1 MTVVDPWRAGC
12 FELVVVFWSRRFLLF
27 HTWPQVLVGQHPVL
41 PDNWHYLCYETF
53 PSTEDSLINFAG
65 LLIHT
70 QVRKKKSFLAPTSV
84 AGLVCAWRSV
94 SSGLWS
100 CGEGACG
107 SCSNRRKGSCQGVP
121 RPTSDSFPHQKG
133 LALAGIFTR
142 PGEGV
147 TS

>member
-70 QVRKKKSFLAPTSV
+70 QVRKKKNPSLLQPLWQGWFVHGGQFPLVCGPVERVLVVAAPTEGRAPVRVFLDPPPILSHIRRD
-84 AGLVCAWRSV
+84 WRWQE
-94 SSGLWS
+94 SSLGQ
-100 CGEGACG
+100 ERA
-107 SCSNRRKGSCQGVP
+107 
-121 RPTSDSFPHQKG
+121 
-133 LALAGIFTR
+133 
-142 PGEGV
+142 
-147 TS
+147 